1 MSNGL
6 LFTLCALIWGTT
18 WIAITFQHGDMSPM
32 YSVGIRFALAAAMLG
47 GWCLFRKLSLK
58 LPLRTHFTMLGVGCS
73 LYTLDYV
80 FLYFS
85 QQYIVSGILAVLS
98 ASVVYFTVLLRTLV
112 MRKPLRMEV
121 LLGASISAAGLY
133 LLFAPELADLEL
145 GAGVKTGLLL
155 ACVSFFFAAVGNV
168 LSETGLDESTPVVQF
183 NFFAMSYSLLFTFG
197 FAAISDQPFALPETS
212 SYWLSLL
219 YLALFGSVFAFGA
232 YMKLVK
238 NMGADKSSNVILV
251 YPLVALLVST
261 LFEDYRWTL
270 AGILGVICIML
281 GNSIAM
287 DKLQLRHVNFLL
299 NRFLPSKRKR
309 A

>member
-1 MSNGL
+1 MSNGT

-18 WIAITFQHGDMSPM
+18 WIAITFQHGDISPM
-32 YSVGIRFALAAAMLG
+32 YSVGMRFALAAMILG
-47 GWCLFRKLSLK
+47 CWCLYHKLSLR
-58 LPLRTHFTMLGVGCS
+58 LPLRTHFTMLGVGVC

-112 MRKPLRMEV
+112 MRKPLRLEV
-121 LLGASISAAGLY
+121 LLGASVSVAGLY
-133 LLFAPELADLEL
+133 LLFAPELADLKL

-168 LSETGLDESTPVVQF
+168 LSETGLDDNVPVVQF
-183 NFFAMSYSLLFTFG
+183 NFYAMSYSLVFTFG
-197 FAAISDQPFALPETS
+197 YAAASGQPFALPLQS
-212 SYWLSLL
+212 SYWVALL
-219 YLALFGSVFAFGA
+219 YLSLFGSVFAFGA

-238 NMGADKSSNVILV
+238 NVGSDKSSNVILV

-261 LFEDYRWTL
+261 FFEDYQWTPGGL
-270 AGILGVICIML
+270 AGVLFIML

-287 DKLQLRHVNFLL
+287 DKLQLCHVKLVLSTF
-299 NRFLPSKRKR
+299 SIKK
-309 A
+309 